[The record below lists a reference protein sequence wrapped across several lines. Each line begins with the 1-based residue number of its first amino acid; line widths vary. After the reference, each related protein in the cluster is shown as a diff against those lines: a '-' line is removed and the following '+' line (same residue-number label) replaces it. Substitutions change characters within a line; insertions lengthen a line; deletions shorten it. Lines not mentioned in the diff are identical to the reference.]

1 MDVQDPYKQMYFLLF
16 HAITDWTEQMQ
27 EMQQKAEALFMQG
40 QQVQPKGPPVDDK
53 KRTQG

>member
-1 MDVQDPYKQMYFLLF
+1 MDVQDPHKQMYVLLF

-40 QQVQPKGPPVDDK
+40 QQVQPKDSPMDDK
-53 KRTQG
+53 KGRQG

>member
-40 QQVQPKGPPVDDK
+40 QQVQPKDPPVDDK
-53 KRTQG
+53 KRRQG

>member
-16 HAITDWTEQMQ
+16 HAITDWTEQMK

-40 QQVQPKGPPVDDK
+40 QQVQTKDRPMDDK
-53 KRTQG
+53 KGRQG

>member
-1 MDVQDPYKQMYFLLF
+1 MYVLLF

-40 QQVQPKGPPVDDK
+40 QQVQPKDSPMDDK
-53 KRTQG
+53 KGRQG